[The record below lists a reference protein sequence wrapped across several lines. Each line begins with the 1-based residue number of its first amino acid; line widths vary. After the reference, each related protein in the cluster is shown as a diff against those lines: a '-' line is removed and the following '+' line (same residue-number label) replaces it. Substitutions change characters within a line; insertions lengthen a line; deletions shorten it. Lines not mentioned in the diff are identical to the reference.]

1 MTLIGR
7 TLMPHGGRCLQA
19 CSLWPGGGGDGV
31 VAEADQRGLGLDRAS
46 SEQDLLTP
54 VRVGP
59 LLAQRPSSRVQS
71 GAEVGCEHQPVLA
84 VIWLVLMVAALATL
98 GVGQPQWWWSW
109 QLKSY
114 RIH

>member
-1 MTLIGR
+1 MGWSLKPISEGSVSTEQAANRICSR
-7 TLMPHGGRCLQA
+7 RCGSAHSWRSGHL
-19 CSLWPGGGGDGV
+19 PDV
-31 VAEADQRGLGLDRAS
+31 
-46 SEQDLLTP
+46 P
-54 VRVGP
+54 
-59 LLAQRPSSRVQS
+59 RVQS